1 VPSVDFANSGH
12 AQVGGS
18 FESLDAD
25 FSSMSSHHWCTAKM
39 DVGYP
44 LPPAK
49 VIVLKRSAFGM
60 SLRQSPTSSPRVSRR
75 LSLRISGHWLLDDL
89 RGRSAP

>member
-1 VPSVDFANSGH
+1 MPPVDFANSGH

-39 DVGYP
+39 NVGCP

-49 VIVLKRSAFGM
+49 AIVLKRSAFGM
-60 SLRQSPTSSPRVSRR
+60 SLRQSLNLEP
-75 LSLRISGHWLLDDL
+75 
-89 RGRSAP
+89 AC